1 MMVCRHIG
9 LINKTAQSNW
19 EISAPVRDYID
30 NFKQRY
36 FTHFGWAISQTL
48 DQNNDRIM
56 KGFVARAV
64 SSCLMCTVATQM
76 EQFSVLKEAC
86 LHSLFCMESSALTLY
101 WANMALLNGMS
112 HLTDAGLCTVN
123 QIIRFKLE
131 SPVLDIDF
139 LCSMLD
145 ADAVVNRTSADFD
158 ELRAFLEKL
167 SDQYVAG
174 GFTGSYAL
182 VQGVGS
188 NGDYAQLEH
197 YLQKFVG
204 INHGSSYTYRKML
217 QQAANKI
224 INLTEFLDLPESM
237 LDVRG
242 LFRRCCVRY
251 ENDWYNSPG
260 DKQQS
265 GNRYVI
271 LVSDPADKLGTYTV
285 GKVFVHVVQH
295 LLVSALIGKC
305 DLHSDNSF
313 EFGKNLFSFM
323 VRRTAPQ
330 QAVPSAALLC
340 ESFKYRYGKVTED
353 LFPVTSPRDYFMRKR
368 KCYHAW
374 REGEV
379 GQMGSV
385 IGAHP
390 LEDVMHIHAWVQ
402 IHIMHCGTR
411 PKTFYHIPEFAP
423 RGAELVPGRIYPVL
437 GSEETGV
444 ICVCPQG
451 LSFVLLQIE
460 DGDNVALP
468 LDRWQQALKIR
479 DLSVGPLI
487 FRRHAVVVTD
497 DHGLA
502 VLQEQDELVGR
513 SAELAGF

>member
-1 MMVCRHIG
+1 
-9 LINKTAQSNW
+9 
-19 EISAPVRDYID
+19 
-30 NFKQRY
+30 
-36 FTHFGWAISQTL
+36 
-48 DQNNDRIM
+48 
-56 KGFVARAV
+56 
-64 SSCLMCTVATQM
+64 
-76 EQFSVLKEAC
+76 
-86 LHSLFCMESSALTLY
+86 
-101 WANMALLNGMS
+101 
-112 HLTDAGLCTVN
+112 
-123 QIIRFKLE
+123 
-131 SPVLDIDF
+131 
-139 LCSMLD
+139 
-145 ADAVVNRTSADFD
+145 
-158 ELRAFLEKL
+158 
-167 SDQYVAG
+167 
-174 GFTGSYAL
+174 
-182 VQGVGS
+182 
-188 NGDYAQLEH
+188 
-197 YLQKFVG
+197 
-204 INHGSSYTYRKML
+204 
-217 QQAANKI
+217 
-224 INLTEFLDLPESM
+224 M

-242 LFRRCCVRY
+242 LFRRCGVRY

-390 LEDVMHIHAWVQ
+390 LEDVLHIHAWVQ

-497 DHGLA
+497 DLGLA

-513 SAELAGF
+513 SAELAGFKPEYNTVIHKTEKRNFLDCDGNYLLLNEEGTFRMHWREVHCRLLALGTHIAVLKMHVRLTRHSFPRGNEAYVVGWLRYPDACDEGDGHNDCVYVAFRVATRPQDFDDVVVIPIQIQHCAPVLHRKLNLDETVDYLEPRRV